1 MHKFTEGKGANV
13 IADCV
18 GASNANRNVASLA
31 LDGRWVFYGTMG
43 GRIVENFDM
52 GALLAKRGNL
62 LSTTLK
68 TRSPAYK
75 AELL

>member
-1 MHKFTEGKGANV
+1 M

-18 GASNANRNVASLA
+18 GASNANRNVACLA

-52 GALLAKRGNL
+52 GALLAKRGSL
-62 LSTTLK
+62 LATTLK
-68 TRSPAYK
+68 TRSAVYK
-75 AELL
+75 KDLLEQMSKVFFAH